1 MSTLDDTDTELIF
14 QTSSSDHSTDA
25 GRSPSSGAGSY
36 RSISA
41 ARAQAVASGRHP
53 SIAGKQQT
61 SSKPAACHCRCRST
75 GQTDGRTD
83 SRPLHRRLCILC
95 DQREKHCRPCRTVK
109 HVLSDGCSSETG
121 AFSEVTTLSFE
132 FECSHVTLSGYL
144 QCSQYGNLKGS
155 SIRILRILFS
165 KNTYVFSIFYF

>member
-14 QTSSSDHSTDA
+14 QTSSSDHSTDT

-36 RSISA
+36 RSI
-41 ARAQAVASGRHP
+41 
-53 SIAGKQQT
+53 AGKQQT
-61 SSKPAACHCRCRST
+61 SSMSLPLSI

-165 KNTYVFSIFYF
+165 KNTYVFSVFYF